1 MKKVILAIAILVGIS
16 ASGYAQTSTPKMKT
30 DKEKMEM
37 KAKMKMK
44 MMDGV
49 MMVDNKMMM
58 CKDGK
63 CTPLA
68 ETYKFSD
75 GSKVSP
81 KGLITKADGKTM
93 KMKNG
98 YEMQMSGKMAM
109 IPHGEMGHVCGPD
122 CPMYKKM

>member
-1 MKKVILAIAILVGIS
+1 MKRVILAIAILVGITAS
-16 ASGYAQTSTPKMKT
+16 AYAQTSSEKMKT

-44 MMDGV
+44 MKDGV

-58 CKDGK
+58 CKDNK
-63 CTPLA
+63 CTTLA
-68 ETYKFSD
+68 ETYKFTD

-81 KGLITKADGKTM
+81 KGLITKANGTSM
-93 KMKNG
+93 KMMNG
-98 YEMQMSGKMAM
+98 YEMDKNGKMMM
-109 IPHGEMGHVCGPD
+109 IAHGEMGHVCGPK

>member
-1 MKKVILAIAILVGIS
+1 MKKVILAIAILMGIAAS
-16 ASGYAQTSTPKMKT
+16 ASAQTSSTKMKS

-44 MMDGV
+44 DGV

-58 CKDGK
+58 CKEGK

-68 ETYKFSD
+68 ETYKFTD

-98 YEMQMSGKMAM
+98 YEMEKSGKMAM
-109 IPHGEMGHVCGPD
+109 IHHGEMGHVCGPD

>member
-1 MKKVILAIAILVGIS
+1 MKKVILAIAILIGIAAS
-16 ASGYAQTSTPKMKT
+16 ASAQTSSTKMKS

-37 KAKMKMK
+37 KAKMEMK
-44 MMDGV
+44 DGV

-58 CKDGK
+58 CKEGK

-68 ETYKFSD
+68 ETYKFTD

-98 YEMQMSGKMAM
+98 YEMDKSGKLAM
-109 IPHGEMGHVCGPD
+109 IHHGEKGHVCGPD
-122 CPMYKKM
+122 CPMNKKM

>member
-1 MKKVILAIAILVGIS
+1 MKKVILAIAILIGIAAS
-16 ASGYAQTSTPKMKT
+16 ASAQTTSPKMKS

-44 MMDGV
+44 DGV

-58 CKDGK
+58 CKEGK

-68 ETYKFSD
+68 ETYKFTD

-98 YEMQMSGKMAM
+98 YEMEKSGKMAM
-109 IPHGEMGHVCGPD
+109 IHHGEMGHVCGPD

>member
-1 MKKVILAIAILVGIS
+1 MKKVILAIAILVGIT
-16 ASGYAQTSTPKMKT
+16 ASTYAQTSSTKMKT

-44 MMDGV
+44 DGV

-58 CKDGK
+58 SKDSK

-68 ETYKFSD
+68 ETYKFKD

-81 KGLITKADGKTM
+81 KGLITKANGTTM
-93 KMKNG
+93 KLKNG
-98 YEMQMSGKMAM
+98 YEIDKSGKMMM
-109 IPHGEMGHVCGPD
+109 IAHGEMGHVCGPK

>member
-1 MKKVILAIAILVGIS
+1 MKKVILAIAILVGITAS
-16 ASGYAQTSTPKMKT
+16 AYAQTSSPKMKT

-44 MMDGV
+44 DGV
-49 MMVDNKMMM
+49 LMVDNKMMM
-58 CKDGK
+58 CKDTK

-68 ETYKFSD
+68 ETYKFKD

-81 KGLITKADGKTM
+81 KGLITKANGSTM

-98 YEMQMSGKMAM
+98 YEMDKSGKMMM
-109 IPHGEMGHVCGPD
+109 IPHGEMGHVCGPK